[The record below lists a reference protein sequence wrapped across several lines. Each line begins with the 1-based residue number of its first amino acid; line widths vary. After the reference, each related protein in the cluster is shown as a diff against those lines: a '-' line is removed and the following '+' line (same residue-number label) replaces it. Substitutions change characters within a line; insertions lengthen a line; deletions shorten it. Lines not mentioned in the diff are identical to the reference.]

1 MMQSLRRPLFFID
14 NLYFIVTFITFF
26 VYFLYS
32 IYIFLVYI
40 NGNYGRIEKT

>member
-14 NLYFIVTFITFF
+14 NLYFIFTFIILFA
-26 VYFLYS
+26 YFLYS
-32 IYIFLVYI
+32 IYIFLIYI